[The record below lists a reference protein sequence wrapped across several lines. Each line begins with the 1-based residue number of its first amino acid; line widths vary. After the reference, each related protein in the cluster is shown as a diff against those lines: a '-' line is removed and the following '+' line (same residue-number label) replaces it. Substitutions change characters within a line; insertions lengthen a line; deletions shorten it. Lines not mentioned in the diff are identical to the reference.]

1 MLTTKKFIL
10 VIVLMLLAILYMH
23 VHADTAVPNNKPFTQ
38 FPTEHQGWRMV
49 GQHDLS
55 DAAMAVLKPTD
66 ILNHTYARP
75 GERPVHLHIGFY
87 DGGKGTGVI
96 HSPKHCL
103 PGGGWFL
110 HSSERMTVDLGPGR
124 VNLVQAV
131 YQHGP
136 TRELFLYW
144 FQARD
149 KSLNNEYAL
158 KWAEI
163 TGSIFHGRRDT
174 AFIRISTSFEQDMQQ
189 ALDRAQAFARD
200 FYPVFREF
208 LPS

>member
-1 MLTTKKFIL
+1 MLTTKRFII
-10 VIVLMLLAILYMH
+10 VYVLMLLAILYMH
-23 VHADTAVPNNKPFTQ
+23 VHADTAVPANKPFAN
-38 FPTEHQGWRMV
+38 FPDEHQGWRMS
-49 GQHDLS
+49 GQHELS
-55 DAAMAVLKPTD
+55 DRAMEVLNPTD
-66 ILNHTYARP
+66 ILNRTYVRE
-75 GERPVHLHIGFY
+75 GGRPVVLHIGFY

-103 PGGGWFL
+103 PGSGWFL
-110 HSSERMTVDLGPGR
+110 HSSERVSMDVGPDT

-136 TRELFLYW
+136 TMDLFLYW
-144 FQARD
+144 FQVRD
-149 KSLNNEYAL
+149 KSLNSEYAL

-174 AFIRISTSFEQDMQQ
+174 AFIRISTSFEGDVLQ
-189 ALDRAQAFARD
+189 ALDRAKDFARD